1 MIKLNIKGN
10 IKEIQNMMK
19 MKINYEFIKIR
30 EVLTTLMK
38 EKTLVLE
45 D

>member
-10 IKEIQNMMK
+10 TKEIQNMTK
-19 MKINYEFIKIR
+19 MKIKYGFIKIK

>member
-10 IKEIQNMMK
+10 IKEIQNMTK
-19 MKINYEFIKIR
+19 MKINYGFIKIR

-45 D
+45 Y